1 MMAIYKSKSL
11 KRRLKISLQRLRS
24 LIDNFKIRLA
34 KNFMKQFD
42 EDSLC
47 HFIYKNKIVFMPD
60 TGGVMSQHYQ
70 RGIFYEMGM
79 LEAIRKEAK
88 SGTYLDVG
96 ANIGNHALYFE
107 KFCNSDRV
115 IAFEPLE
122 QCLGP
127 LKQTKKFN
135 QLSFKIYETGLSDR
149 SGKYETVIGPT
160 AYSIPVIPL
169 DDLGLDNV
177 SIVKMDIEGMESL
190 ALRGML
196 RTLARCKPILFLEA
210 HNDDEIEKQ
219 KNVISTLGYQMS
231 GRVWNATPTYEWRIN

>member
-1 MMAIYKSKSL
+1 MMTIYKKL
-11 KRRLKISLQRLRS
+11 KRRLKISQRKLCSLRDVYK
-24 LIDNFKIRLA
+24 LRLA
-34 KNFMKQFD
+34 KKFMKQFD
-42 EDSLC
+42 QESSC
-47 HFIYKNKIVFMPD
+47 HFIYKNKVVFMPD

-79 LEAIRKEAK
+79 LEAIRAEAK

-96 ANIGNHALYFE
+96 ANIGNHTLYFE

-135 QLSFKIYETGLSDR
+135 QLSFEIHEIGLSDR
-149 SGKYETVIGPT
+149 SGEFETLIGPT
-160 AYSIPVIPL
+160 TYSIPVMPL

-177 SIVKMDIEGMESL
+177 SIVKIDIEGMESL

-196 RTLARCKPILFLEA
+196 RTLERCKPILFLEA
-210 HNDDEIEKQ
+210 HNEDEIEEQ
-219 KNVISTLGYQMS
+219 KNVIATLGYQMS

>member
-1 MMAIYKSKSL
+1 MMTIYKKL
-11 KRRLKISLQRLRS
+11 KRWLKISQRKLCS
-24 LIDNFKIRLA
+24 LGDVYKLRLA
-34 KNFMKQFD
+34 KKFMKQFD
-42 EDSLC
+42 EETSC
-47 HFIYKNKIVFMPD
+47 HFIYKNKVVFMPD
-60 TGGVMSQHYQ
+60 IGGVTSQHYQ

-79 LEAIRKEAK
+79 LEAIRAEAK

-96 ANIGNHALYFE
+96 ANIGNHTLYFE

-135 QLSFKIYETGLSDR
+135 QLSFEIHETGLSDR
-149 SGKYETVIGPT
+149 SGEFETLIGPT
-160 AYSIPVIPL
+160 TYSIPVMPL
-169 DDLGLDNV
+169 DDLDLDNV
-177 SIVKMDIEGMESL
+177 SIVKIDIEGMESL

-196 RTLARCKPILFLEA
+196 RTLERCKPILFLEA
-210 HNDDEIEKQ
+210 HNEDEIEKQ
-219 KNVISTLGYQMS
+219 RNVIATLGYQMS

>member
-1 MMAIYKSKSL
+1 MMTIYKKL
-11 KRRLKISLQRLRS
+11 KRRLKISQRKLCSLRDVYK
-24 LIDNFKIRLA
+24 LRLA
-34 KNFMKQFD
+34 KKFMKQFD
-42 EDSLC
+42 EESSC
-47 HFIYKNKIVFMPD
+47 HFIYKNKVVFMPD

-79 LEAIRKEAK
+79 LEAIRAEAK

-96 ANIGNHALYFE
+96 ANIGNHTLYFE

-149 SGKYETVIGPT
+149 SGKFETVIGPR

>member
-1 MMAIYKSKSL
+1 
-11 KRRLKISLQRLRS
+11 
-24 LIDNFKIRLA
+24 
-34 KNFMKQFD
+34 MKQFD
-42 EDSLC
+42 EDSSYQ
-47 HFIYKNKIVFMPD
+47 FIYKNKIVFMLDP
-60 TGGVMSQHYQ
+60 GGVMSQHYQ

-79 LEAIRKEAK
+79 LEAIREEAK

-115 IAFEPLE
+115 SAFEPLE

-149 SGKYETVIGPT
+149 NGKFETVIGPR

-219 KNVISTLGYQMS
+219 KNVISTLGYQIS

>member
-1 MMAIYKSKSL
+1 
-11 KRRLKISLQRLRS
+11 
-24 LIDNFKIRLA
+24 
-34 KNFMKQFD
+34 MKQFD